1 MNIYGRLKQACVKK
15 LCIRKFPHVTKKDK
29 QKTVGKGG
37 NNRGTTKLRAR
48 KTSGNHLKV
57 GNEMTSCLGEGN
69 KEKVVSI
76 LLDFYRTRVWSLAL
90 LVTIKHWLIDS
101 LTNSCL
107 VDLIDVGLACEDG
120 NSKLVEDVDDEKQF
134 NFIW

>member
-1 MNIYGRLKQACVKK
+1 MMNIFGRLKQACVKK
-15 LCIRKFPHVTKKDK
+15 LCIRKFPHVTK
-29 QKTVGKGG
+29 KGG

-76 LLDFYRTRVWSLAL
+76 LLDFYRTRVRSLAM
-90 LVTIKHWLIDS
+90 LVTH
-101 LTNSCL
+101 CH
-107 VDLIDVGLACEDG
+107 
-120 NSKLVEDVDDEKQF
+120 
-134 NFIW
+134 

>member
-1 MNIYGRLKQACVKK
+1 MMNIFGRLKQACLKK

-29 QKTVGKGG
+29 QKGKG

-76 LLDFYRTRVWSLAL
+76 LLDFYRTRV
-90 LVTIKHWLIDS
+90 
-101 LTNSCL
+101 
-107 VDLIDVGLACEDG
+107 
-120 NSKLVEDVDDEKQF
+120 
-134 NFIW
+134 

>member
-1 MNIYGRLKQACVKK
+1 MMNIYGRLKQACVKK

-48 KTSGNHLKV
+48 KTSGNLLKV
-57 GNEMTSCLGEGN
+57 GNEMTLCLGEGN
-69 KEKVVSI
+69 KKKVVSI
-76 LLDFYRTRVWSLAL
+76 LLDFYRTRVRSLAM
-90 LVTIKHWLIDS
+90 LVTNS

-107 VDLIDVGLACEDG
+107 VNLIDVGLACEDG
-120 NSKLVEDVDDEKQF
+120 NSKFVEDVDDEKQF
-134 NFIW
+134 NFTW